1 LSYSNDNGY
10 SAATIET
17 IMTAI
22 MTEINTQF
30 GTSYTYE
37 SFVGTNFY
45 KYFYALAQ
53 RVQENEVKTSEIF
66 THLQQ
71 YFAITNESIQRP
83 VGTSP
88 GVIEALEREGYIAA
102 VKPMIDADAG
112 KIHICVDV
120 EDGVHDSGNVTITS
134 YANLVSGTDD
144 SVTIG
149 STVFTAQAGAATPGT
164 ATFQAATSNDAT
176 ATSLAAQINAHA
188 VASLLVTASALA
200 NVVTLAAVQGGVTG
214 IALTYTNND
223 ANVGLTVSGATLSGG
238 DADYADTRLDIAT
251 IIKDSISA
259 GVVSQGTEIQNI
271 VLSNGQAFD
280 FKYNL
285 PNLISCDLKLTLT
298 LSENNQNVI
307 LSPEEIKTLLM
318 TNIAAKYR
326 VGKNFEPQTY
336 FSVEDAPWCSAVL
349 LEYDIGS
356 GFVST
361 IYDADYDD
369 KFDILLENVTL
380 VEV

>member
-1 LSYSNDNGY
+1 MSYSNLNGY
-10 SAATIET
+10 SAASIET

-30 GTSYTYE
+30 GTTYTYE
-37 SFVGTNFY
+37 TFVGTNFY
-45 KYFYALAQ
+45 KYFYALVQ
-53 RVQENEVKTSEIF
+53 RAQENEVKTSEIF
-66 THLQQ
+66 VHLQQ

-112 KIHICVDV
+112 KIHICVD
-120 EDGVHDSGNVTITS
+120 
-134 YANLVSGTDD
+134 LDD
-144 SVTIG
+144 
-149 STVFTAQAGAATPGT
+149 ADP
-164 ATFQAATSNDAT
+164 
-176 ATSLAAQINAHA
+176 
-188 VASLLVTASALA
+188 
-200 NVVTLAAVQGGVTG
+200 
-214 IALTYTNND
+214 
-223 ANVGLTVSGATLSGG
+223 
-238 DADYADTRLDIAT
+238 DYADDKLAVCE

-259 GVVSQGTEIQNI
+259 GVVSQGTEVENI
-271 VLSNGQAFD
+271 VLTNGQAFD

-285 PNLISCDLKLTLT
+285 PTLIPCDLKLTLT

-307 LSPEEIKTLLM
+307 LSPEEIKEKLIQ
-318 TNIAAKYR
+318 NISAKYR

-336 FSVEDAPWCSAVL
+336 FQIADAPWCSAVK

-369 KFDILLENVTL
+369 KFEILLENVTL